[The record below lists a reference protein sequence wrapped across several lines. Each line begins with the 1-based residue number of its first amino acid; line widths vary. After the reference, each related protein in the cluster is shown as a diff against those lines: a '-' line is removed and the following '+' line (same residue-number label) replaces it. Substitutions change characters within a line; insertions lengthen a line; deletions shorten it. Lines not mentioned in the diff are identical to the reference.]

1 MRGGKRR
8 KQRKDPY
15 IDEDFD
21 AEYERELARWMSS
34 RRKRASTVPGF
45 TRTTLISLTK
55 EFCPKLRHGDE
66 DVLNCLE
73 KLHLLE
79 PIDYKF
85 DLVSP
90 EEATDILTTD
100 LPYVADNILSINQI
114 GDWLNSDIKKI
125 MKTVLETKDIPEEK
139 SDAISLALFITET
152 YRNGLKN
159 LRRIVKAKI
168 LEEKA
173 KRIKEEMPGTQ
184 AESKVEDYFKSKE
197 ITEILRLEGFRYVFE
212 VIKHSKKDL
221 ITSTRLSVDNVLEI
235 EHQLEKTGLK
245 LKIEEGA

>member
-1 MRGGKRR
+1 MKGSKRR
-8 KQRKDPY
+8 KHRREPF
-15 IDEDFD
+15 IEDDFEND
-21 AEYERELARWMSS
+21 YERELARWMSL

-45 TRTTLISLTK
+45 TRTTLIALTK
-55 EFCPKLRHGDE
+55 ELCPKLRHGEE
-66 DVLNCLE
+66 DILNCLE

-79 PIDYKF
+79 PIDYKY

-90 EEATDILTTD
+90 EEATDILTTE
-100 LPYVADNILSINQI
+100 LPYVVDNILSINQI
-114 GDWLNSDIKKI
+114 GEWLNSDIKKI

-159 LRRIVKAKI
+159 LRRTVKARL

-184 AESKVEDYFKSKE
+184 AESKVEDYFKNRE
-197 ITEILRLEGFRYVFE
+197 ITEILRSEGFRYVFE
-212 VIKHSKKDL
+212 VIKHTKKDL
-221 ITSTRLSVDNVLEI
+221 ITSTHLSIDNVLEI